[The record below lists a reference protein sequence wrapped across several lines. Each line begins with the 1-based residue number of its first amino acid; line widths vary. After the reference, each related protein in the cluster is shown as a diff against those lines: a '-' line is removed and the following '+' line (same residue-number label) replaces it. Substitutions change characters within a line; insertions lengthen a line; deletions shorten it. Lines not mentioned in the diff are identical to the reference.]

1 MLLCKYLLYLLAA
14 SVRKVGVRLTTPRLI
29 AATPILLF
37 GLLPIVRIPLKI
49 LPSKRKCRNII
60 THNDIKLSEY
70 PYRQANRR
78 KSAEMRA

>member
-14 SVRKVGVRLTTPRLI
+14 SVRKVGLTTPRLI

-49 LPSKRKCRNII
+49 LPSTRKCRNII